1 MENMTIDNG
10 KIALICDLNL
20 EKYLG
25 KWYEI
30 AKYAVKEQRNLDN
43 VTATYSLKANGKILV
58 HNVGY
63 KNGKKRQIK
72 GSAWLR
78 DKKCTGGLYVRFF
91 WPFKSQYNVIKLADD
106 YRYAVVSG
114 QEKDRLWILSR
125 KPVMDKN
132 DYGEIIDFLRV
143 KGFSIDDIALTD
155 QSLAVK

>member
-1 MENMTIDNG
+1 MENMTIDKG
-10 KIALICDLNL
+10 KIALICDLDLN
-20 EKYLG
+20 KYLG

-43 VTATYSLKANGKILV
+43 VTATYSLKDNGKILV

-114 QEKDRLWILSR
+114 EEKDRLWILSR
-125 KPVMDKN
+125 DPILDII
-132 DYGEIIDFLRV
+132 DYNEIIEFLRV
-143 KGFSIDDIALTD
+143 KDFSVDNISLTD
-155 QSLAVK
+155 QSRVVK